1 MTWGFRT
8 RRCSSVALM
17 LLVGLPQAARPQER
31 ETRRLTL
38 GGAAR
43 LAAERSSSVEEA
55 RSRLT
60 GAEARARQRTA
71 ALFPDLSADLVRGNR
86 TFNTASFGLDFPT
99 APGQEPFFDPQGEVI
114 GPVKTAD
121 VRLRAELPILDLSAL
136 GRRRSAKAEADAAL
150 GQVSAVQERAAASAA
165 MRYLEVLRAGA
176 ELQAR
181 EEDLGLAEELLEVAR
196 GQLQAGVAIALD
208 VTRAEAQVATV
219 RAQLVGARHRRE
231 TAELAL
237 RRALRLTEA
246 DELELAEDL
255 EDVVPQG
262 TPVPPDAVAE
272 ALSSRQDLHAVETYR
287 AAAEEEVSADRA
299 GRLPRLSASLDDG
312 YYGRRFGH
320 MLNTYTWTFRLSVPV
335 FDGFQRSAEI
345 QEDRARVRELEL
357 REEDLR
363 EQIRFEVRR
372 ALLNRD
378 AAREQ
383 LDAVE
388 ERFRLVSLEVAQ
400 EEERVRAGVAGT
412 GDVVRAALR
421 LVDAR
426 TARVDALAA
435 LKTSEVALAA
445 ALGTV
450 TELP

>member
-1 MTWGFRT
+1 MTRSFRSG
-8 RRCSSVALM
+8 RCSAVALA
-17 LLVGLPQAARPQER
+17 LLVCLPRVGRGQER
-31 ETRRLTL
+31 ATHRLTL

-60 GAEARARQRTA
+60 GAEARVRQRTA
-71 ALFPDLSADLVRGNR
+71 ALFPELSTDLVRGNR
-86 TFNTASFGLDFPT
+86 TFNTASFGLDFPA
-99 APGQEPFFDPQGEVI
+99 APGQEPFFDPQGEVV
-114 GPVKTAD
+114 GPVRTAD
-121 VRLRAELPILDLSAL
+121 VRLRAEVPILDLQAL
-136 GRRRSAKAEADAAL
+136 GRRRSANAEADAAR
-150 GQVSAVQERAAASAA
+150 GEVSAVQERAAVSAA
-165 MRYLEVLRAGA
+165 IRYLEALRARA
-176 ELQAR
+176 ETQAR

-196 GQLQAGVAIALD
+196 GQLEAGVAIALD
-208 VTRAEAQVATV
+208 VTRAETQVATV
-219 RAQLVGARHRRE
+219 RAQLVAARYRAE

-246 DELELAEDL
+246 DELELLEGL

-262 TPVPPDAVAE
+262 APVPPDAVAE
-272 ALSSRQDLHAVETYR
+272 ALSSRQDLRAVETHR
-287 AAAEEEVSADRA
+287 AAAEEAVSADRA

-335 FDGFQRSAEI
+335 FHGFQRSAEI
-345 QEDRARVRELEL
+345 EEDRARVRELEL

-372 ALLNRD
+372 ALLDRD
-378 AAREQ
+378 AATEQ

-388 ERFRLVSLEVAQ
+388 ERFRLASLEVAQ

>member
-1 MTWGFRT
+1 MTKSFLAGGRS
-8 RRCSSVALM
+8 CASLA
-17 LLVGLPQAARPQER
+17 LLVCLPWRGDAQEPY
-31 ETRRLTL
+31 RLTL
-38 GGAAR
+38 GDAAR
-43 LAAERSSSVEEA
+43 LAAERGPSVEEA

-60 GAEARARQRTA
+60 GAEARVRQRTA
-71 ALFPDLSADLVRGNR
+71 ALLPDLSADLVRGNR

-99 APGQEPFFDPQGEVI
+99 VPGQEPFFDPQGEVV
-114 GPVKTAD
+114 GPVRTAD
-121 VRLRAELPILDLSAL
+121 VRLRAEVPILDLPAL
-136 GRRRSAKAEADAAL
+136 GRRRSANAEANAAH
-150 GQVSAVQERAAASAA
+150 GDVSAAQERAAASAA
-165 MRYLEVLRAGA
+165 MRYLEVLRARA
-176 ELQAR
+176 ELEAR
-181 EEDLGLAEELLEVAR
+181 EEDLGLAEELRDVAR
-196 GQLQAGVAIALD
+196 GQLEAGVAVALD

-219 RAQLVGARHRRE
+219 RAQLVAARHRGE

-237 RRALRLTEA
+237 RRVLRLSETDA
-246 DELELAEDL
+246 LELADDL
-255 EDVVPQG
+255 EGVVPRG
-262 TPVPPDAVAE
+262 APVPPDAVEE
-272 ALSSRQDLHAVETYR
+272 ALSLRQDLHALETYR
-287 AAAEEEVSADRA
+287 AAAEEVVSADRA
-299 GRLPRLSASLDDG
+299 GRLPRLIASLDDG

-320 MLNTYTWTFRLSVPV
+320 MLNTYAWTFRLSVPV

-345 QEDRARVRELEL
+345 EEDKARVRELEL

-378 AAREQ
+378 GAREQ
-383 LDAVE
+383 LEAVE
-388 ERFRLVSLEVAQ
+388 ERFRLASLEVAQ

-426 TARVDALAA
+426 TARVDALTA